1 MSGYLYV
8 FQEEGTK
15 DFYKVGI
22 SENWPDIRK
31 GQLQTGNPRRLIKI
45 TYIKLRHYKAV
56 ETLIKHRLKHY
67 GTNGGTEWF
76 NCPLNTVLDT
86 VKDCVSEV
94 EYRNT
99 KPLLKLF
106 YSLRLT
112 ALSAILKGTKT
123 LMGAVCI
130 LAYIWLVFI
139 ALALFA
145 MLKGLMTISF
155 TF

>member
-1 MSGYLYV
+1 MSGYLYI
-8 FQEEGTK
+8 FQEGDN

-22 SENWPDIRK
+22 SENWPDTRK
-31 GQLQTGNPRRLIKI
+31 GQLQTGNPRRLKKI

-56 ETLIKHRLKHY
+56 ETLVKHRLRTY
-67 GTNGGTEWF
+67 GTDGGKEWF
-76 NCPLNTVLDT
+76 NCPLHTVLDT
-86 VKDCVSEV
+86 VNTAVSEI
-94 EYRNT
+94 EYGNT
-99 KPLLKLF
+99 KPLLKMF

>member
-86 VKDCVSEV
+86 VNTAVSEI

-99 KPLLKLF
+99 KPLLKMF
-106 YSLRLT
+106 YSLQLT
-112 ALSAILKGTKT
+112 ALSAILKGSKT
-123 LMGAVCI
+123 LMGFLRL
-130 LAYIWLVFI
+130 LAYVWTIVLAI
-139 ALALFA
+139 AVVGIAT
-145 MLKGLMTISF
+145 GLITIYF
-155 TF
+155 NI